1 MFVHYGG
8 FFVSLLFNHTTIMP
22 TTTQPVVYNC
32 QSCLYITD
40 NKKDYSRHL
49 GTRKHQQS
57 NENNIVITDN
67 HTCDICNKI
76 FKSRTSIY
84 KHRSVCRGPPTPSLS
99 AQTSSDPDPASL
111 TLEQIKHLMIENRI
125 LKELLKNTAPSV
137 SCHTTVPL

>member
-1 MFVHYGG
+1 
-8 FFVSLLFNHTTIMP
+8 MP
-22 TTTQPVVYNC
+22 RTSIPPVVYNC

-84 KHRSVCRGPPTPSLS
+84 KHKAVCRGPPTPSLS

-125 LKELLKNTAPSV
+125 LKELLKNAAPP
-137 SCHTTVPL
+137 VPL

>member
-1 MFVHYGG
+1 
-8 FFVSLLFNHTTIMP
+8 MP

-84 KHRSVCRGPPTPSLS
+84 KHRSVCRGPPPHEPSP
-99 AQTSSDPDPASL
+99 AQTNREPDPASL
-111 TLEQIKHLMIENRI
+111 TLEQIKQLMIENRI
-125 LKELLKNTAPSV
+125 LKELLKNAPPSV
-137 SCHTTVPL
+137 PL